1 MGNMNSTDTN
11 HYKERRDT
19 SVQQWCSGVS
29 HWWDGDTQAW
39 SSSNSS
45 IEKHMKDRRL
55 SLAFPQ
61 LPLLLSYY
69 RIRRLTNCT
78 CLC

>member
-1 MGNMNSTDTN
+1 MGYMNSTDTN
-11 HYKERRDT
+11 HYKERRNT
-19 SVQQWCSGVS
+19 SVQWCVPLVGTEI
-29 HWWDGDTQAW
+29 HRHGLLN
-39 SSSNSS
+39 NSS

-55 SLAFPQ
+55 SLVSPQ

-69 RIRRLTNCT
+69 RIRQLTNCT